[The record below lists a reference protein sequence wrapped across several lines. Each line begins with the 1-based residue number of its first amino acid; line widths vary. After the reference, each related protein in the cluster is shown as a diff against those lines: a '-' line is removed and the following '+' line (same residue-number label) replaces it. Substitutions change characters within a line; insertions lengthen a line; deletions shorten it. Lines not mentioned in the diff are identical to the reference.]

1 MLDFLCIF
9 WLNSIKTERTV
20 TAMID
25 NFIDGVIPSA
35 DIAFLVKTILRLA
48 VATLLS
54 SFIGN
59 EREHINR
66 PAGIRTHVL
75 VCIGAALMTIT
86 SEFVCNKYEGIM
98 NMDPTRLGAQVV
110 SGIGFLGA
118 GTIIKEGFSVKGL
131 TTAASLWAVSCVG
144 LTCGTGYYSAAVIA
158 TLLIYFMLQ
167 AAKKVILHHTET
179 KYVSIAVTS
188 ADSVSKAA
196 AKLFGTLSISVV
208 SSEIIVGSDNV
219 LELKYV
225 VCTGKTSEVFD
236 YAVNKLRMTDDV
248 ISVHVE

>member
-1 MLDFLCIF
+1 
-9 WLNSIKTERTV
+9 
-20 TAMID
+20 MID
-25 NFIDGVIPSA
+25 KLIDGIISSP
-35 DIAFLVKTILRLA
+35 DIAFLVKTLLRLGL
-48 VATLLS
+48 ATVLS

-86 SEFVCNKYEGIM
+86 SEFVCNKYTGIM

-131 TTAASLWAVSCVG
+131 TTAASLWAVSCVD
-144 LTCGTGYYSAAVIA
+144 LTCGTGFYSAAVIA
-158 TLLIYFMLQ
+158 TLLIYLTLQ
-167 AAKKVILHHTET
+167 AAKKIILHHTET
-179 KYVSIAVTS
+179 KYISIAVTS

-196 AKLFGTLSISVV
+196 AKLFSALSISVV
-208 SSEIIVGSDNV
+208 SAEIVVGEGSV
-219 LELKYV
+219 LELKYIV
-225 VCTGKTSEVFD
+225 SMGKSGEIFD
-236 YAVNKLRMTDDV
+236 YAINKLRMTDNV
-248 ISVHVE
+248 LSVHAE

>member
-1 MLDFLCIF
+1 MDLL
-9 WLNSIKTERTV
+9 LNR
-20 TAMID
+20 A
-25 NFIDGVIPSA
+25 
-35 DIAFLVKTILRLA
+35 
-48 VATLLS
+48 
-54 SFIGN
+54 N
-59 EREHINR
+59 EGEHR
-66 PAGIRTHVL
+66 
-75 VCIGAALMTIT
+75 
-86 SEFVCNKYEGIM
+86 
-98 NMDPTRLGAQVV
+98 RLGVNGNLQ
-110 SGIGFLGA
+110 
-118 GTIIKEGFSVKGL
+118 
-131 TTAASLWAVSCVG
+131 SC
-144 LTCGTGYYSAAVIA
+144 CRNQGTGPVP
-158 TLLIYFMLQ
+158 
-167 AAKKVILHHTET
+167 VILHHTET